1 MNKINIFASAAIAA
15 IASGAMLLLPAC
27 AEDKASE
34 QTAAINQPT
43 EVVTQAP
50 TESAT
55 EEASTQPT
63 ETPEPDEDTVDVLT
77 IKTDSYYG
85 SGTHFFRGY
94 DINETVRFSTNEGLL
109 NDIRTIEFAGNK
121 YELKYTRT
129 IEYVLLNT
137 IVDEYEVITDNPPE
151 SAFDREHVELLPDGT
166 PYAILTESVSKINMN
181 DCKTGEDVRKA
192 VELTLKDA
200 IDFSAFDVC
209 KIEDPIPEAD
219 YIYYRIFW
227 YKSRSGLITNNYISV
242 GVDPDGNVFALWMPS
257 NVDLGLDN
265 VPDNINLDDYTKAF
279 DARLRE
285 AYGEKLVK
293 YEINRDSARLTNIN
307 GSPCIDVEIAV
318 DFYEDGYSDPITDLV
333 ELAAVIKP

>member
-34 QTAAINQPT
+34 QTASINQPT

-50 TESAT
+50 TESLVEETAQPSETT
-55 EEASTQPT
+55 EPNEN
-63 ETPEPDEDTVDVLT
+63 TVDVLT

-94 DINETVRFSTNEGLL
+94 DINETVRFSTKKDAPDNT
-109 NDIRTIEFAGNK
+109 RTIEFAGNK
-121 YELKYTRT
+121 YELKYTQT

-137 IVDEYEVITDNPPE
+137 VVDEYEVITDNPPA
-151 SAFDREHVELLPDGT
+151 SASDREHVELLPDGT

-192 VELTLKDA
+192 VELTLKDE

-209 KIEDPIPEAD
+209 KTEDPIPEAD

-227 YKSRSGLITNNYISV
+227 YKSISGILTNNYISV
-242 GVDPDGNVFALWMPS
+242 SVDPDGNVFALWMPS
-257 NVDLGLDN
+257 NADLGLDN
-265 VPDNINLDDYTKAF
+265 VPDNINLNDYTKAF

>member
-1 MNKINIFASAAIAA
+1 MNKINIFASAAIAV

-50 TESAT
+50 TESLVEETAQPSETT
-55 EEASTQPT
+55 EPNEN
-63 ETPEPDEDTVDVLT
+63 TVDVLT

-94 DINETVRFSTNEGLL
+94 DINETVRFSTKKDAPDNT
-109 NDIRTIEFAGNK
+109 RTIEFAGNK

-137 IVDEYEVITDNPPE
+137 VVDEYEVITDNPPE
-151 SAFDREHVELLPDGT
+151 NSSDIEHVELLPDGT

-192 VELTLKDA
+192 VELTLKDE

-219 YIYYRIFW
+219 YIFYRIFW
-227 YKSRSGLITNNYISV
+227 YKEKGGILTNNYISAS
-242 GVDPDGNVFALWMPS
+242 VDPDGNVFALWMP
-257 NVDLGLDN
+257 NRLDLGLDN
-265 VPDNINLDDYTKAF
+265 VPDNINLNDYTKAF
-279 DARLRE
+279 DERLRE

>member
-34 QTAAINQPT
+34 QTASINQQT
-43 EVVTQAP
+43 EAVTQAP
-50 TESAT
+50 TESLVEETAQPSETT
-55 EEASTQPT
+55 EPNEN
-63 ETPEPDEDTVDVLT
+63 TVDVLT

-94 DINETVRFSTNEGLL
+94 DINETVCFSTNEGLL
-109 NDIRTIEFAGNK
+109 NDTKTIEFAGNK

-137 IVDEYEVITDNPPE
+137 VVDEYEVITDNPPA
-151 SAFDREHVELLPDGT
+151 SASDIEHVELLPDGT

-192 VELTLKDA
+192 VELTLKDE

-209 KIEDPIPEAD
+209 KI
-219 YIYYRIFW
+219 
-227 YKSRSGLITNNYISV
+227 
-242 GVDPDGNVFALWMPS
+242 
-257 NVDLGLDN
+257 
-265 VPDNINLDDYTKAF
+265 
-279 DARLRE
+279 
-285 AYGEKLVK
+285 
-293 YEINRDSARLTNIN
+293 
-307 GSPCIDVEIAV
+307 
-318 DFYEDGYSDPITDLV
+318 
-333 ELAAVIKP
+333 